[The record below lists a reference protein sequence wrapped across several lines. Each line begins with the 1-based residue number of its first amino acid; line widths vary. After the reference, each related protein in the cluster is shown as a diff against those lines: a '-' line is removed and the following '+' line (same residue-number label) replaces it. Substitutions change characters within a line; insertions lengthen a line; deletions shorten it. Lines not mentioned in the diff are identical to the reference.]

1 MLMSESQRGFRGLS
15 LFEDLPDDLI
25 DDFERNAQVHE
36 ARRKQIVVAQSET
49 FPYLGILLTG
59 LLYITVPASAREG
72 ADRRCGLFV
81 IHSGETFAEFS
92 VLDGEGVLGEI
103 AALSV
108 AQYALI
114 PQDVVRTWM
123 ARDFRF
129 TDRLIRQ
136 ATLHA
141 RRTFS
146 MLMGNLTLPM
156 LTRLASLLLPYASD
170 GEGLQEAHPALRRI
184 TQVQI
189 AAMAGSVKEVIART
203 LADLEDLGALRRE
216 HGHIAY
222 LDRHRL
228 IELVGI
234 EKQALG

>member
-1 MLMSESQRGFRGLS
+1 MVISESERSLRGLS
-15 LFEDLPDDLI
+15 LFEGLPDDLV
-25 DDFERNAQVHE
+25 DDFERHAHISE

-49 FPYLGILLTG
+49 FPYLGILLSG
-59 LLYITVPASAREG
+59 LLYITVPANARDG

-81 IHSGETFAEFS
+81 IHAGETFAEFS
-92 VLDGEGVLGEI
+92 VLDDGGILGEI

-114 PQDVVRTWM
+114 PHAVVRSWM
-123 ARDFRF
+123 ERDFTF

-136 ATLHA
+136 ATAHS

-146 MLMGNLTLPM
+146 TLMGNLTLPM
-156 LTRLASLLLPYASD
+156 LTRLASLLLPYAD
-170 GEGLQEAHPALRRI
+170 DREGLQEAHPALRRI

-203 LADLEDLGALRRE
+203 LADLEDLGAVRRE

-222 LDRHRL
+222 LDRNRL